1 MPKKAG
7 ILCIIL
13 GAVLILS
20 ALLLFLYNTYD
31 GMRAGQDAELALS
44 DVQSAIAANQA
55 TQMTEPV
62 QTQPDETTPTEETEP
77 EETQDPEMP
86 VTYIGGNGYI
96 GYLAIP
102 DLELEL
108 PVMDTWSESKLNV
121 APCRQFG
128 STRTDDLVIAAHNF
142 ATHFGKL
149 STLEDGADVFFTDMD
164 GIEIHYRLTKMETL
178 SPYSIE
184 EVQYSGHDLVLYTC
198 TPGGASRVVAFCD
211 RVEESE

>member
-7 ILCIIL
+7 IVFIIL

-31 GMRAGQDAELALS
+31 GIRAGQDAELLLS
-44 DVQSAIAANQA
+44 DVQAAIVAKQ
-55 TQMTEPV
+55 TTEP
-62 QTQPDETTPTEETEP
+62 TQSNQPEETAPTEETVP
-77 EETQDPEMP
+77 QETLDPEMP
-86 VTYIGGNGYI
+86 VTYINGNGYI
-96 GYLAIP
+96 GYLTIP

-121 APCRQFG
+121 SPCRQFG
-128 STRTDDLVIAAHNF
+128 STRTDDLVVAAHNF

-164 GIEIHYRLTKMETL
+164 GIEIHYTLTKMETL
-178 SPYSIE
+178 DPYSIE
-184 EVQYSGHDLVLYTC
+184 AVQYSGHDLVLYTC

-211 RVEESE
+211 RVEEN

>member
-7 ILCIIL
+7 ILFIIL

-31 GMRAGQDAELALS
+31 GIRAGQDAELLLG
-44 DVQSAIAANQA
+44 DVRSAIAANQA
-55 TQMTEPV
+55 TSASTEPV
-62 QTQPDETTPTEETEP
+62 EEETMPTDETEP
-77 EETQDPEMP
+77 QEPLDPEMP
-86 VTYIGGNGYI
+86 VTYINGNGYI
-96 GYLAIP
+96 GYLVIP
-102 DLELEL
+102 DPELEL

-149 STLEDGADVFFTDMD
+149 STLEDGADLYFTDMD
-164 GIEIHYRLTKMETL
+164 GIEIHYTLTKMETL

-211 RVEESE
+211 RAEEA